1 MKSGYHGKKDAM
13 REGAERAIG
22 KAARMAEGEEKES
35 KSAMSKI
42 PPRPYKEGGKV
53 KKCNFGGLLKSE
65 YAPTGTVSISKP
77 AYGSALKK
85 GGSVKKVAIGGAMRH
100 SPEFKKVYKEAM
112 ENRKGKTFDRV
123 QSPGFKKAYKEVMED
138 YKNQK
143 ESKGVKKM
151 AIGGVGKIRHKQSTK
166 EGKPKKPR

>member
-22 KAARMAEGEEKES
+22 KAARMAEGKEKES

-85 GGSVKKVAIGGAMRH
+85 GGSVKKMAVGGAMRHFDKVH
-100 SPEFKKVYKEAM
+100 SPEFKKVYKEI
-112 ENRKGKTFDRV
+112 
-123 QSPGFKKAYKEVMED
+123 MED
-138 YKNQK
+138 YKNKK
-143 ESKGVKKM
+143 ESKSAKKM